1 MVNINNVTI
10 FITYSKDQLNFVHV
24 FIKMHPFLPLI
35 KTWETNQC
43 WFKILITTCPLSL
56 SLYPHWPQL
65 VLQSRVLRN
74 YGRDRPSGL
83 TLYPNSRVLIV
94 HWVTYNIRAG
104 TSQDTLTKVSV
115 VRPNPNV
122 YVFA

>member
-24 FIKMHPFLPLI
+24 LIKMHSTTDQDMGNKPMLVQF
-35 KTWETNQC
+35 
-43 WFKILITTCPLSL
+43 LITTCPLSL

-94 HWVTYNIRAG
+94 HWVTYI
-104 TSQDTLTKVSV
+104 TSEQGHHRTL
-115 VRPNPNV
+115 
-122 YVFA
+122 